1 MINIICRETSLS
13 IIWPTTGQEAF
24 IKNADKVDLENF
36 INELQCV
43 QDQIANGRLIF

>member
-1 MINIICRETSLS
+1 MVKIFRRETSLS
-13 IIWPTTGQEAF
+13 IIWPSGEVAF

-43 QDQIANGRLIF
+43 QNQIANGKLIY